1 MAAKEA
7 YKKGIDESQYK
18 IEEAQREAKV
28 AEKRLAAADEAVN
41 ALQRQLAARSSES
54 PSKGTVTREVAENA
68 ASAAAMVVAEE
79 AKIAAE
85 EAAEEAVEQMEA
97 KVCAELEELEVML
110 EKIAEVAPTVG
121 NAARAA
127 VTAAKEGGSV
137 GSSSSTD
144 KAPAGGKGKG
154 AAAAAAA
161 TTPDESEEAEEA
173 RAKLSELAAQLV
185 NVKTQLAAREAEVS
199 TLKTSLKA
207 ARTAANAQRG
217 KGGKPPVQ
225 RRPSGGF
232 DLGAMFGQ
240 GEEPV
245 TTAADLEL
253 SELEAT
259 LTQVESTLLKKGVWS
274 APPADSSLKSTT
286 LTKSISSPGRLPT
299 RRESK
304 NLWEN
309 LMSAFQGEEGQSQSS
324 PSSSPSSSRTPG
336 GSVKANPK
344 DATAVLG
351 LDLPAEK
358 RKEEAKLTELSTSSR
373 TLMAQAKERQK
384 ATRKAADKLAEELK
398 KARVEGGEAQR
409 SLTVKLGEAELEVQ
423 TLKRYLREAE
433 SVGGGGGASPGLSSP
448 AGAVKVGASALTPG
462 SLAAASMS
470 FPPQAGVPLGGAAG
484 LMSGAGAAALER
496 ARARAPPPAPAM
508 DDWATDEEEDEVEA
522 TYSEE
527 QAASQATYSE
537 EEEDG
542 DERMM
547 VRARARVAS
556 LAKTWLSSSRIG

>member
-1 MAAKEA
+1 
-7 YKKGIDESQYK
+7 
-18 IEEAQREAKV
+18 
-28 AEKRLAAADEAVN
+28 
-41 ALQRQLAARSSES
+41 
-54 PSKGTVTREVAENA
+54 
-68 ASAAAMVVAEE
+68 
-79 AKIAAE
+79 
-85 EAAEEAVEQMEA
+85 
-97 KVCAELEELEVML
+97 
-110 EKIAEVAPTVG
+110 
-121 NAARAA
+121 
-127 VTAAKEGGSV
+127 
-137 GSSSSTD
+137 
-144 KAPAGGKGKG
+144 
-154 AAAAAAA
+154 
-161 TTPDESEEAEEA
+161 
-173 RAKLSELAAQLV
+173 
-185 NVKTQLAAREAEVS
+185 
-199 TLKTSLKA
+199 
-207 ARTAANAQRG
+207 
-217 KGGKPPVQ
+217 
-225 RRPSGGF
+225 
-232 DLGAMFGQ
+232 
-240 GEEPV
+240 
-245 TTAADLEL
+245 
-253 SELEAT
+253 
-259 LTQVESTLLKKGVWS
+259 
-274 APPADSSLKSTT
+274 
-286 LTKSISSPGRLPT
+286 
-299 RRESK
+299 
-304 NLWEN
+304 
-309 LMSAFQGEEGQSQSS
+309 MSAFQGEEGQSQSS

-373 TLMAQAKERQK
+373 TLMAAAKERQK

-433 SVGGGGGASPGLSSP
+433 SVGASPGLSSP

-508 DDWATDEEEDEVEA
+508 DDWAMDEEEDEVEA

-547 VRARARVAS
+547 V
-556 LAKTWLSSSRIG
+556 

>member
-1 MAAKEA
+1 
-7 YKKGIDESQYK
+7 
-18 IEEAQREAKV
+18 
-28 AEKRLAAADEAVN
+28 
-41 ALQRQLAARSSES
+41 
-54 PSKGTVTREVAENA
+54 
-68 ASAAAMVVAEE
+68 
-79 AKIAAE
+79 
-85 EAAEEAVEQMEA
+85 
-97 KVCAELEELEVML
+97 
-110 EKIAEVAPTVG
+110 
-121 NAARAA
+121 
-127 VTAAKEGGSV
+127 
-137 GSSSSTD
+137 
-144 KAPAGGKGKG
+144 
-154 AAAAAAA
+154 
-161 TTPDESEEAEEA
+161 
-173 RAKLSELAAQLV
+173 
-185 NVKTQLAAREAEVS
+185 
-199 TLKTSLKA
+199 
-207 ARTAANAQRG
+207 
-217 KGGKPPVQ
+217 
-225 RRPSGGF
+225 
-232 DLGAMFGQ
+232 
-240 GEEPV
+240 
-245 TTAADLEL
+245 
-253 SELEAT
+253 
-259 LTQVESTLLKKGVWS
+259 
-274 APPADSSLKSTT
+274 
-286 LTKSISSPGRLPT
+286 
-299 RRESK
+299 
-304 NLWEN
+304 
-309 LMSAFQGEEGQSQSS
+309 MSAFQGEEGQSQSS
-324 PSSSPSSSRTPG
+324 PSSSPSTSRTPG

-433 SVGGGGGASPGLSSP
+433 SVGGGGASPGLSSP

-462 SLAAASMS
+462 SSLAAASMS

-547 VRARARVAS
+547 V
-556 LAKTWLSSSRIG
+556 